1 MVWHDRP
8 VSQPTRRL
16 LDAVTALLVEEG
28 FEGVSVR
35 KVAARAGVSIGAV
48 QHHFPTKDAMLNAVM
63 EEASEEFQRRLATR
77 IPADAT
83 AEQALRAVVHELL
96 VLDPDGR
103 VATVVWTQRLARAM
117 VDPSM
122 RDRHAQEW
130 LELEQLIAHLLRGVV
145 PDQPSDWASDQAAFL
160 LALVDGL
167 AISQVVEPDRIPA
180 ERAERLVAEALD
192 RLLTHPSP

>member
-1 MVWHDRP
+1 MVWNDAS
-8 VSQPTRRL
+8 VSQPSRRL

-48 QHHFPTKDAMLNAVM
+48 QHHFPTRDAMLNAVL
-63 EEASEEFQRRLATR
+63 EEASEEFRRRMTAR

-83 AEQALRAVVHELL
+83 VEQALRAVVHELTA
-96 VLDPDGR
+96 LDPEAQ

-117 VDPSM
+117 VDPAM
-122 RDRHAQEW
+122 RDRHAREW
-130 LELEQLIAHLLRGVV
+130 LEVEQLFADLLRGSR
-145 PDQPSDWASDQAAFL
+145 PERPAAWAQDQAALL

-167 AISQVVEPDRIPA
+167 AVSQVAEPVRMPA
-180 ERAERLVAEALD
+180 ERAERLLDGLLD
-192 RLLTHPSP
+192 RLLAPE